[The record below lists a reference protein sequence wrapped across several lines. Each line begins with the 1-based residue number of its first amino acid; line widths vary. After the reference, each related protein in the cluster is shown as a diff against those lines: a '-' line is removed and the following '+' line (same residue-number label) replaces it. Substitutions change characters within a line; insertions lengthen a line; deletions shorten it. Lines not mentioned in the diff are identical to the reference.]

1 MTKGF
6 ILCLAVTP
14 AVQRTLIM
22 DRMRPGQ
29 VNRAKRVRLSAA
41 GKGVNVAAALA
52 RLGQRPVLV
61 GFKGGAGG
69 ELIAREMAALG
80 VDARWVETVGETRH
94 CHTCVELAGRRVTE
108 WVEEAPIPTAAE
120 WKAFRLL
127 LSEMIKGASWLV
139 ISGAFPPGFSLEA
152 LSELA
157 AEAAAE
163 GVSLF
168 VDTQG
173 RPLLEL
179 ARLCPEWVKI
189 NADEIA
195 DALGLPI
202 IDRRTRVSA
211 LSALKAMGPRHV
223 MTTDGEFPAH
233 LVTADGHAVELTPPP
248 VAVLNTI
255 GSGDCV
261 TAGILHALTAGADA
275 VEAARYGLACG
286 SANAMTEVP
295 ALIDR
300 NEVERLLTQIPAVPF
315 AS

>member
-1 MTKGF
+1 MTNRY
-6 ILCLAVTP
+6 ILCLAATP

-52 RLGQRPVLV
+52 RLGQRPVLL
-61 GFKGGAGG
+61 GFKGGPGG
-69 ELIAREMAALG
+69 ELIEREMEALG
-80 VDARWVETVGETRH
+80 VSARWVETVGETRH

-108 WVEEAPIPTAAE
+108 WVEEAPIPTPDE
-120 WKAFRLL
+120 WKLFQHLL
-127 LSEMIKGASWLV
+127 RIMVKGASWLV
-139 ISGAFPPGFSLEA
+139 ISGAFPPGFSLSA
-152 LSELA
+152 LCELA
-157 AEAAAE
+157 SEAAAA

-173 RPLLEL
+173 RALLEL

-202 IDRRTRVSA
+202 VDRRARLSA
-211 LSALKAMGPRHV
+211 LSKLKAMGPRHV

-233 LVTADGHAVELTPPP
+233 LVTPDGRALELTPPP

-300 NEVERLLTQIPAVPF
+300 NEVERLLPQISAVPF